1 MAQGR
6 NGNGVVSVADM
17 VSFLS
22 GLPDSDIS
30 EGVYGN
36 FVVLHAGHK
45 IVLREARRNTENN
58 RLPTGVERSAYDTT
72 YGGCVSSIHEMMERY
87 YGHILNNQAESAM
100 IAAKKA
106 TPAGASFDRVA
117 SLHAWRLK
125 KIADEINSSAGLG
138 AGRGPT
144 MPSLSER
151 DKMARNEA
159 FIALRAS
166 AVKQGQG
173 DKFPDRLTAKAL
185 EYVVSKGR
193 TLDVAIAAL
202 LASPFGVKIYTKV
215 DEILAKAKEA
225 VEADDDAIMAALGM
239 DGDESEEDET
249 EDESEEDES
258 EGEPEQPTAA

>member
-1 MAQGR
+1 
-6 NGNGVVSVADM
+6 
-17 VSFLS
+17 
-22 GLPDSDIS
+22 
-30 EGVYGN
+30 
-36 FVVLHAGHK
+36 
-45 IVLREARRNTENN
+45 
-58 RLPTGVERSAYDTT
+58 
-72 YGGCVSSIHEMMERY
+72 MMERY

-106 TPAGASFDRVA
+106 TPAGKLFDRVE
-117 SLHAWRLK
+117 SLDAWRKK
-125 KIADEINSSAGLG
+125 KIVDEINSSAGLG
-138 AGRGPT
+138 AGRGPA

-215 DEILAKAKEA
+215 DELLEKAKAAIESD
-225 VEADDDAIMAALGM
+225 EDDVMSALGM

-249 EDESEEDES
+249 EDESEDEDES